1 MPLFLLL
8 VIVPIIEIALF
19 IEVGG
24 ALGLWP
30 TIGIVILTAVIGT
43 AMLRGQGAWAMQDL
57 QRSLSGQGDPGKALA
72 HGAMILV
79 SGVLLLTPGFFTDA
93 VGFALLLPPV
103 RLWLMKTVGKRVQM
117 QGSVHMQGFGGGFGP
132 GPRPEGRATRPPEG
146 PHNPAHDQGA
156 DIQDAEWEEV
166 PPPPGS
172 KPSGWT
178 RPPE

>member
-24 ALGLWP
+24 WLGLWP
-30 TIGIVILTAVIGT
+30 TIGIVILTAVAGT
-43 AMLRGQGAWAMQDL
+43 VMLRGQGAWAMQDL

-103 RLWLMKTVGKRVQM
+103 RLALMKTVGKRIKM
-117 QGSVHMQGFGGGFGP
+117 RGGVHMQGFGAGFAA
-132 GPRPEGRATRPPEG
+132 GPRPAGPPPEG
-146 PHNPAHDQGA
+146 PHNPAQGQGA

-166 PPPPGS
+166 PPPPPGS